1 MSGMKQGTLPENL
14 QAQKNNKRNIMNNNI
29 KHQFSSTQ
37 APLWSNSHN
46 CT

>member
-29 KHQFSSTQ
+29 YKDLTT
-37 APLWSNSHN
+37 WVK
-46 CT
+46 